1 MHQQLW
7 GYKVEWKS
15 VSRGT
20 RGKKVEYHC
29 SRALPHKIFYFILT
43 LLQYQVRRFNSI
55 AVNVNLSLCLTKY
68 HVQRRILCLISR
80 HATKTLGG
88 V

>member
-20 RGKKVEYHC
+20 GGKKAEYHWYKEWKKVWL
-29 SRALPHKIFYFILT
+29 ALC
-43 LLQYQVRRFNSI
+43 RR
-55 AVNVNLSLCLTKY
+55 
-68 HVQRRILCLISR
+68 
-80 HATKTLGG
+80 
-88 V
+88 

>member
-20 RGKKVEYHC
+20 RGKKVEYHWFRRPGLDYRQGQGFLSAP
-29 SRALPHKIFYFILT
+29 SRPDRFWGSSS
-43 LLQYQVRRFNSI
+43 LLSSEYRGLFPWGKLHG
-55 AVNVNLSLCLTKY
+55 A
-68 HVQRRILCLISR
+68 
-80 HATKTLGG
+80 
-88 V
+88 